1 MCRSSVGSQT
11 RHRHRNGGMR
21 GEKWVEGW
29 RGRQR
34 ENEDEDEEED
44 GGEEGEEEGDL
55 RHSREERAGV

>member
-34 ENEDEDEEED
+34 ENEDEDEEE
-44 GGEEGEEEGDL
+44 EEEGDL

>member
-1 MCRSSVGSQT
+1 
-11 RHRHRNGGMR
+11 MR

-34 ENEDEDEEED
+34 ENEDEDEEE
-44 GGEEGEEEGDL
+44 EEEEEGDL